1 MMSSTFLAGIDV
13 GGTKVAVTVANATGI
28 LHKLQAPVVT
38 TGTKTAIARQAWG
51 LISQACDAMAVP
63 ISKIQAIGIS
73 SCSPFVDVRDDS
85 GRNTREVSAPNLCGG
100 MGSNPYQL
108 QNDWT
113 SFPLASFF
121 TDKVARVVMQNDAVA
136 TLQAERTF
144 GAARGSNHCV
154 YATWSTG
161 IGFGL
166 CVDGQLL
173 SGKRGNA
180 GHAGHS
186 YFAEDDTTTCGCG
199 NAGDMEAML
208 SGHALARTWRAR
220 SGDPGATTLSMFA
233 AARSGDARAVELVQ
247 QAAHRFGTVLYN
259 LTVSLDVDLIV
270 MGGSV
275 FSHNQDLLMPS
286 LRASLARGLPAL
298 TAGVRIVPAAL
309 GERTADLGALSLV
322 MPPEWVGT
330 FTA

>member
-1 MMSSTFLAGIDV
+1 MMSRTYIAGIDV
-13 GGTKVAVTVANATGI
+13 GGTKVAVTVADASGI
-28 LHKLQAPVVT
+28 LHKLQAPVTT
-38 TGTKTAIARQAWG
+38 TGTKTAIAQQAWD
-51 LISQACDAMAVP
+51 LIAQACAAIAVP
-63 ISKIQAIGIS
+63 LSAVQAVGIS
-73 SCSPFVDVRDDS
+73 TCSPFVDVVDAA
-85 GRNTREVSAPNLCGG
+85 GHKTREVSAPNLCGG
-100 MGSNPYQL
+100 MGNNPYQL
-108 QNDWT
+108 KNDWT

-144 GAARGSNHCV
+144 GAARGSDHCI

-166 CVDGQLL
+166 CVDGALL
-173 SGKRGNA
+173 GGKRGNA

-186 YFAEDDTTTCGCG
+186 YFAENDAAICGCG
-199 NAGDMEAML
+199 NQGDMEAML
-208 SGHALARTWRAR
+208 SGHALARAWRAR
-220 SGDPGATTLSMFA
+220 SGDASATTVALFA
-233 AARSGDARAVELVQ
+233 AARSGDAAAIALVQ
-247 QAAHRFGTVLYN
+247 QAAYRFGAVLYN

-275 FSHNQDLLMPS
+275 FSHNQDLLTPS
-286 LRASLARGLPAL
+286 LQASLSRGLPAL

-322 MPPEWVGT
+322 MPPEWVAV
-330 FTA
+330 FSA

>member
-1 MMSSTFLAGIDV
+1 MNTTHLIAGIDV

-28 LHKLQAPVVT
+28 LHKLQAPVTT
-38 TGTKTAIARQAWG
+38 TGTKTAIAQQAWG
-51 LISQACDAMAVP
+51 LIAQACEAIAAPLSAVQ
-63 ISKIQAIGIS
+63 SVGIS
-73 SCSPFVDVRDDS
+73 TCSPFVDVLDAS
-85 GRNTREVSAPNLCGG
+85 GRKTREVSAPNLCGG

-144 GAARGSNHCV
+144 GAARGSDHCV

-161 IGFGL
+161 VGFGL

-173 SGKRGNA
+173 GGKRGNA

-186 YFAEDDTTTCGCG
+186 YFAENDLTTCGCG
-199 NAGDMEAML
+199 NQGDMEAML
-208 SGHALARTWRAR
+208 SGHALARAWRAR
-220 SGDPGATTLSMFA
+220 SGDDSATTVSLFA
-233 AARSGDARAVELVQ
+233 AARNGNPAAIALVQ
-247 QAAHRFGTVLYN
+247 QAAYRFGAVLYN

-275 FSHNQDLLMPS
+275 FNHNQDLLMPG
-286 LRASLARGLPAL
+286 LQASLTRGLPAL

-322 MPPEWVGT
+322 MPPEWAAAFV
-330 FTA
+330 A

>member
-1 MMSSTFLAGIDV
+1 
-13 GGTKVAVTVANATGI
+13 
-28 LHKLQAPVVT
+28 VT
-38 TGTKTAIARQAWG
+38 TTGANTAIAQQAWA
-51 LISQACDAMAVP
+51 LIAQACEASAIDLSAV
-63 ISKIQAIGIS
+63 QAIGIS
-73 SCSPFVDVRDDS
+73 SCSPFVTVTDTS
-85 GRNTREVSAPNLCGG
+85 GRSQREVSAPNLCGG

-121 TDKVARVVMQNDAVA
+121 EDKVARVVMQNDAVA

-144 GAARGSNHCV
+144 GAARGSDHCV

-173 SGKRGNA
+173 GGKRGNA

-186 YFAEDDTTTCGCG
+186 YFAENDATVCGCG

-208 SGHALARTWRAR
+208 SGHALARAWRQ
-220 SGDPGATTLSMFA
+220 
-233 AARSGDARAVELVQ
+233 RSGDAQATTVSLFDAASKGNASAIELVQ
-247 QAAHRFGTVLYN
+247 QAASRFATVLYN
-259 LTVSLDVDLIV
+259 LTVTLDIDLIV

-275 FSHNQDLLMPS
+275 FSHNQALLLPA
-286 LRASLARGLPAL
+286 LQVSLARGFPAL

-322 MPPEWVGT
+322 MPPAWVP
-330 FTA
+330 AYLA